1 MGVCELESK
10 ERVEVRYLGWSSLP
24 SHLLLSLAHD
34 GAETTA
40 SSLPGR
46 ENLMSAETQSMMLSS
61 GGFLTLLASPLLY
74 PGSLASW
81 DFSQISYLHSCFCLR
96 ICLWGSPGKDK
107 ALIRNNQF
115 LES

>member
-24 SHLLLSLAHD
+24 FHLLLSLAND
-34 GAETTA
+34 SAETTA
-40 SSLPGR
+40 SSLPGT
-46 ENLMSAETQSMMLSS
+46 ENLVSAETQSMMLSS
-61 GGFLTLLASPLLY
+61 GGFLTLLY

-81 DFSQISYLHSCFCLR
+81 DFSQISYLRSCFCLR

-107 ALIRNNQF
+107 ALLRNNLF